1 MMEFTSCQKNAMA
14 NLIKW
19 WESATKQYF
28 VLAGY
33 AGCVDPSTVIMTE
46 FGDMT
51 LDEIFDYGGMPKDVL
66 EFSTWLG
73 KPLKVYTHKHRWREI
88 QRTYVTDIKDGF
100 HIILECGREIKCSI
114 DHPLMVSVEPTL
126 SGKLIEDLMR
136 TFDWVRASNIR
147 IGHHI
152 QTFDLPISSGKVVSI
167 TPIRQRFFDIE
178 VEEDSSFIGNGIVN
192 HNTGK
197 STIIES
203 LVNELRSRVKGGA
216 KKNTFSQ
223 ASMEMYR
230 DFVDDSM
237 FIVRYCT
244 FTGKAAQVLRSK
256 GLPAVTIHSLIYSP
270 QVNPQTDEVT
280 FNLKNRTELGD
291 VDLIVVDEASM
302 VNETMREELL
312 SFGIPIIFVGDP
324 GQLGPIAT
332 EGSTSNIMDQAD
344 VFMTT
349 ITRQAEDSPIITLA
363 TLARTGKHIPL
374 KIFSSEVAV
383 FPSSKMSPAGLLK
396 ADQILCGR
404 NETRKLINER
414 CRESLGFTS
423 RFPQPGDKLIC
434 TKNNFDIGHINGL
447 IGVCNEI
454 TVPDDFLFS
463 GEMKLSFSA
472 PDDNIHTNTTAFAGN
487 FYEAAGE
494 ERFKFSKKGL
504 RDMEFFEFGYAI
516 TVHKSQGS
524 SYTYPVVIEEP
535 LGTFDDRKRWMYT
548 AITRASQKLII
559 LRGNPGDIW
568 KNK

>member
-1 MMEFTSCQKNAMA
+1 MMEFTSCQKNALSH
-14 NLIKW
+14 LIKW
-19 WESATKQYF
+19 WENASKQYF
-28 VLAGY
+28 VLAGF
-33 AGCVDPSTVIMTE
+33 AG
-46 FGDMT
+46 
-51 LDEIFDYGGMPKDVL
+51 
-66 EFSTWLG
+66 
-73 KPLKVYTHKHRWREI
+73 
-88 QRTYVTDIKDGF
+88 
-100 HIILECGREIKCSI
+100 
-114 DHPLMVSVEPTL
+114 
-126 SGKLIEDLMR
+126 
-136 TFDWVRASNIR
+136 
-147 IGHHI
+147 
-152 QTFDLPISSGKVVSI
+152 
-167 TPIRQRFFDIE
+167 
-178 VEEDSSFIGNGIVN
+178 
-192 HNTGK
+192 TGK

-216 KKNTFSQ
+216 KKNTFNQ

-270 QVNPQTDEVT
+270 FVDPKTDEVS
-280 FNLKNRTELGD
+280 FNLKSRTEIGD

-312 SFGIPIIFVGDP
+312 SFGIPVIFVGDP

-332 EGSTSNIMDQAD
+332 EGASTNIMDEAD

-363 TLARTGKHIPL
+363 TMARTGKNIPL
-374 KIFSSEVAV
+374 KIFSSDVAV
-383 FPSSKMSPAGLLK
+383 FPSFKMSPAGLLK
-396 ADQILCGR
+396 ADQIICGR
-404 NETRKLINER
+404 NETRKMINEK

-516 TVHKSQGS
+516 TCHKSQGS
-524 SYTYPVVIEEP
+524 SYAYPVVFEEP
-535 LGTFDDRKRWMYT
+535 LGSFEDRKRWMYT